1 MKVFISWSGQR
12 SKAIA
17 EHLRDWLPNVLQSI
31 DPYFTP
37 SDVEKGAR
45 WLSDISDE
53 LSNSKIGI
61 LCITRESVN
70 SPWLLF
76 EAGALSKELE
86 DAYVCPIVFD
96 IKPTDLAGPMAQF
109 QATEFA
115 EDDFRRL
122 VGVLNSRLGERQLPG
137 KNLDAV
143 FAKFWPDLKRNIGSV
158 LDSISDDGDT
168 PVRPVDEMLDEI
180 LQLVRRPRSTVVSEK
195 ALTDLLTGH
204 IALHDEQSK
213 GKGGYQSALSSL
225 QKMHAPLQHIIRRHA
240 PQMAKTELVLRFSS
254 LPYQVEEKVESTG
267 DPPTGDFEDDIPF

>member
-1 MKVFISWSGQR
+1 MKVFISWSGQKSR
-12 SKAIA
+12 AIA

-31 DPYFTP
+31 EPYFTP

-61 LCITRESVN
+61 LCITRESVS

-86 DAYVCPIVFD
+86 DTYVCPIVFD
-96 IKPTDLAGPMAQF
+96 VTPGDLAGPMAQF
-109 QATEFA
+109 QATEF
-115 EDDFRRL
+115 EKNDFRRL
-122 VGVLNSRLGERQLPG
+122 VGVLNDRLGDRQLPE

-143 FAKFWPDLKRNIGSV
+143 FAKFWPDLERNIGSI
-158 LDSISDDGDT
+158 LESISDSDDT
-168 PVRPVDEMLDEI
+168 PVRPADEMLNEI
-180 LQLVRRPRSTVVSEK
+180 LQLVRRPRSTVVSER

-213 GKGGYQSALSSL
+213 SKGGYQDTLDSL
-225 QKMHAPLQHIIRRHA
+225 RKVHAPLEHIIRRHA
-240 PQMAKTELVLRFSS
+240 PKTVKTDLMVRFDS
-254 LPYQVEEKVESTG
+254 LPYRVEENIEST
-267 DPPTGDFEDDIPF
+267 DASPVHDFEDDIPF